1 MHYKIY
7 IFIFLTFTLLVS
19 CSSNVNKSYDK
30 EISLAEKKEI
40 LVQKKILIKE
50 MAKASVKI
58 HKITWPILLANK
70 QKCKDNKK
78 KSYGSLFADVDDLP
92 EEVQHIVA
100 NMMFNMGRPRLS
112 AFKGMKAGVDSK
124 DWNKA
129 ADEMV
134 DSRWYK
140 QVTNRAN
147 RLVERMRKVNV

>member
-1 MHYKIY
+1 MNRAKLKEEIIADEGMVKHIY
-7 IFIFLTFTLLVS
+7 LDHLGYPTFGVGHLILESDPESGKPTKTEVS
-19 CSSNVNKSYDK
+19 EERIREC
-30 EISLAEKKEI
+30 LEKDLDTVLKDC
-40 LVQKKILIKE
+40 KILY
-50 MAKASVKI
+50 
-58 HKITWPILLANK
+58 P
-70 QKCKDNKK
+70 D
-78 KSYGSLFADVDDLP
+78 FDDLP
-92 EEVQHIVA
+92 EDVQHIVA

-112 AFKGMKAGVDSK
+112 AFKGMKKGVDSK

>member
-1 MHYKIY
+1 MNRSQ
-7 IFIFLTFTLLVS
+7 L
-19 CSSNVNKSYDK
+19 
-30 EISLAEKKEI
+30 KKEI
-40 LVQKKILIKE
+40 IADEGMVKHIYEDHLGYPTFGVGHLITETDPESGKETGTEVSEERIRECLEKDLDTVLKDCKILY
-50 MAKASVKI
+50 
-58 HKITWPILLANK
+58 P
-70 QKCKDNKK
+70 D
-78 KSYGSLFADVDDLP
+78 FDDLP

-112 AFKGMKAGVDSK
+112 AFKGMKKGVDSK

-147 RLVERMRKVNV
+147 RLVERMRKVNG

>member
-1 MHYKIY
+1 MNRAKLKEEIIADEGMVKHIY
-7 IFIFLTFTLLVS
+7 EDHLGYPTFGVGHLITEKDPEWKKPLGTEVS
-19 CSSNVNKSYDK
+19 EERIREC
-30 EISLAEKKEI
+30 LEKDLDTVLKDC
-40 LVQKKILIKE
+40 KILY
-50 MAKASVKI
+50 
-58 HKITWPILLANK
+58 P
-70 QKCKDNKK
+70 D
-78 KSYGSLFADVDDLP
+78 FDDLP

-112 AFKGMKAGVDSK
+112 AFKGMKKGVDSK

>member
-1 MHYKIY
+1 MNRSQ
-7 IFIFLTFTLLVS
+7 L
-19 CSSNVNKSYDK
+19 
-30 EISLAEKKEI
+30 KKEI
-40 LVQKKILIKE
+40 IADEGMVKHIYEDHLGYPTFGVGHLITEKDPEWKKSLGTEVSEERVHECLEKDLDIVLKDCKILY
-50 MAKASVKI
+50 
-58 HKITWPILLANK
+58 P
-70 QKCKDNKK
+70 D
-78 KSYGSLFADVDDLP
+78 FDDLP

-100 NMMFNMGRPRLS
+100 NMMFNMGLTRMYK
-112 AFKGMKAGVDSK
+112 FKGMKAGVDSK

>member
-1 MHYKIY
+1 MNRAKLKEEIIADEGMVKHIY
-7 IFIFLTFTLLVS
+7 EDHLGYLTFGVGHLILQSDPESGKPT
-19 CSSNVNKSYDK
+19 KT
-30 EISLAEKKEI
+30 EISEERIQECLEKDLDTVLKDC
-40 LVQKKILIKE
+40 KILY
-50 MAKASVKI
+50 
-58 HKITWPILLANK
+58 P
-70 QKCKDNKK
+70 D
-78 KSYGSLFADVDDLP
+78 FDDLP

-112 AFKGMKAGVDSK
+112 AFKGMKKGVDTK

-147 RLVERMRKVNV
+147 RLVERMRKVNG